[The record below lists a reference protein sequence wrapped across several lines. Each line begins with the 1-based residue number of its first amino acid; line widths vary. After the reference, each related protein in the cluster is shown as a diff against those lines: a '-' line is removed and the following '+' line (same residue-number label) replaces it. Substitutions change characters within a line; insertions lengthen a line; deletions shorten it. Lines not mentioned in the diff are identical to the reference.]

1 MKSANFSCEHLK
13 STETCITS
21 PSAVFNNLPD
31 LPTYICDDSTRKDL
45 MEITSLATDSTIAVK
60 VSPTMYCVFDKPTT
74 NNPSGYCH
82 VRVTDKENRCCF
94 KDCKTIMAQAKQL
107 KSRKMC
113 THVHILLC
121 LGIIK
126 KDDNGASNTLS
137 SESPMANTHSE
148 SSEHVDNNP
157 SSQARNATI
166 ELNMR
171 NTSLLY
177 SFKYS

>member
-94 KDCKTIMAQAKQL
+94 KDCKT
-107 KSRKMC
+107 
-113 THVHILLC
+113 TV
-121 LGIIK
+121 
-126 KDDNGASNTLS
+126 
-137 SESPMANTHSE
+137 
-148 SSEHVDNNP
+148 
-157 SSQARNATI
+157 
-166 ELNMR
+166 
-171 NTSLLY
+171 
-177 SFKYS
+177 

>member
-1 MKSANFSCEHLK
+1 
-13 STETCITS
+13 
-21 PSAVFNNLPD
+21 
-31 LPTYICDDSTRKDL
+31 
-45 MEITSLATDSTIAVK
+45 
-60 VSPTMYCVFDKPTT
+60 MYCVFDKPTT

-107 KSRKMC
+107 KSQKMC
-113 THVHILLC
+113 THVHILLR

-148 SSEHVDNNP
+148 GSEHVDNNP
-157 SSQARNATI
+157 SSQACNATI

-171 NTSLLY
+171 HTSLLY